1 MTSTTKT
8 LAFAVTVGLAAGLV
22 GGPLA
27 GPAFAFPEK
36 DVNYIIPFSPG
47 GESDIAARL
56 QQPVFA
62 DAFGHQLIVQYQA
75 GAGGAQA
82 WSQLNSMPADGH
94 TIMGINLPHVV
105 LQPMM
110 SSPGY
115 ATADLTP
122 VYWFHYTP
130 DAIIVNASSQFQTL
144 EDLVAFARENP
155 GLVTFSGSGS
165 NSANSLAQA
174 RFDELAGITTTYVP
188 FSGTGPSVTALLGD
202 QVMASWGY
210 STVAAAQGDQVRMLA
225 VAAEDRL
232 PLFPDVPTFAD
243 AGYDMVGGAYR
254 GVAVPKDTP
263 EETRQAVSDAFQAMN
278 NEPAM
283 RKAMDDGAFVVIDVP
298 YGEMEAFMAERRAE
312 IEAAAEG
319 AN

>member
-1 MTSTTKT
+1 MIRTTPL
-8 LAFAVTVGLAAGLV
+8 LALALGAGMV
-22 GGPLA
+22 A
-27 GPAFAFPEK
+27 APAFAFPEK
-36 DVNYIIPFSPG
+36 DVDYIIPFSPG

-62 DAFGHQLIVQYQA
+62 DAFDHQLIVKYQA

-82 WSQLNSMPADGH
+82 WSQLNSMSADGH
-94 TIMGINLPHVV
+94 TIMGINLPHVI

-115 ATADLTP
+115 ETADLTP

-130 DAIIVNASSQFQTL
+130 DAIIVNASSQFETL
-144 EDLVAFARENP
+144 EDLVAFARDNP
-155 GLVTFSGSGS
+155 GMVTFSGSGS
-165 NSANSLAQA
+165 NSANSLAQS
-174 RFDELAGITTTYVP
+174 RFDDLAGVTTTYVP

-202 QVMASWGY
+202 QVSASWGY
-210 STVAAAQGDQVRMLA
+210 STVAAAQGEQVRMLA
-225 VAAEDRL
+225 VASEERL
-232 PLFPDVPTFAD
+232 PLFPDVPTFQEL
-243 AGYDMVGGAYR
+243 GYDMTGGAYR

-263 EETRQAVSDAFQAMN
+263 EETRRAVSDAFQAMN

-283 RKAMDDGAFVVIDVP
+283 RQAMDDGAFVVIDVP
-298 YGEMEAFMAERRAE
+298 YDEVEAFMAERREE
-312 IEAAAEG
+312 IAAAAQP

>member
-1 MTSTTKT
+1 MIRKT
-8 LAFAVTVGLAAGLV
+8 PFLAAPLVAATLGAAIAATPALAF
-22 GGPLA
+22 PD
-27 GPAFAFPEK
+27 K
-36 DVNYIIPFSPG
+36 DVDYIIPFSPG

-62 DAFGHQLIVQYQA
+62 DEYDHQLIVKYQA

-94 TIMGINLPHVV
+94 TIMGINLPHVI

-115 ATADLTP
+115 ETADLTP

-130 DAIIVNASSQFQTL
+130 DAIIVKADSQFQTL
-144 EDLVAFARENP
+144 EDLVTFAEANP

-165 NSANSLAQA
+165 NSANSLAKS
-174 RFDELAGITTTYVP
+174 RFDALAGVTTTYVP

-202 QVMASWGY
+202 QVTASWGY

-225 VAAEDRL
+225 VASEERL
-232 PLFPDVPTFAD
+232 PLFPDVPTFQEL
-243 AGYDMVGGAYR
+243 GYDMTGGAYR

-278 NEPAM
+278 NQPAM

-298 YGEMEAFMAERRAE
+298 YSDMESFMSERRAE
-312 IEAAAEG
+312 IEEAAKAS
-319 AN
+319 N

>member
-1 MTSTTKT
+1 MNRPTPI
-8 LAFAVTVGLAAGLV
+8 LALALAAGMV
-22 GGPLA
+22 A
-27 GPAFAFPEK
+27 APAFAFPDK
-36 DVNYIIPFSPG
+36 DVDYIIPFSPG
-47 GESDIAARL
+47 GESDVAARL

-62 DAFGHQLIVQYQA
+62 DAFGHQLIVKYQA

-94 TIMGINLPHVV
+94 TIMGINLPHVI

-115 ATADLTP
+115 ETADLTP

-130 DAIIVNASSQFQTL
+130 DAIIVNASSQFETL
-144 EDLVAFARENP
+144 EDLVSFARENP
-155 GLVTFSGSGS
+155 GMVTFSGSGS
-165 NSANSLAQA
+165 NSANSLAQT
-174 RFDELAGITTTYVP
+174 RFDTLAGITTTYVP
-188 FSGTGPSVTALLGD
+188 FSGTGPSTTALLGD
-202 QVMASWGY
+202 QVSASWGY

-225 VAAEDRL
+225 VASEERL
-232 PLFPDVPTFAD
+232 PLFPDVPTFKE
-243 AGYDMVGGAYR
+243 AGFDMVGGAYR

-263 EETRQAVSDAFQAMN
+263 EETRRAVSDAFQAMN

-283 RKAMDDGAFVVIDVP
+283 RQAMDDGAFVVIDVP
-298 YGEMEAFMAERRAE
+298 YAEVEAFMAERREE
-312 IEAAAEG
+312 IAAAAEA

>member
-1 MTSTTKT
+1 MTRKTTI
-8 LAFAVTVGLAAGLV
+8 LALALTSGVVGA
-22 GGPLA
+22 PLA

-36 DVNYIIPFSPG
+36 DVDYIIPFSPG

-62 DAFGHQLIVQYQA
+62 DEFGHQLIVKYQA

-82 WSQLNSMPADGH
+82 WSQLNAMPADGH
-94 TIMGINLPHVV
+94 TIMGINLPHVI

-115 ATADLTP
+115 ETADLTP

-130 DAIIVNASSQFQTL
+130 DAIIVKADSQFQTL
-144 EDLVAFARENP
+144 EDLVTFARENP

-165 NSANSLAQA
+165 NSANSLAQS
-174 RFDELAGITTTYVP
+174 RFDGLADVTTTYVP

-202 QVMASWGY
+202 QVSASWGY

-225 VAAEDRL
+225 VAADERL
-232 PLFPDVPTFAD
+232 PLFPDVPTFKEL
-243 AGYDMVGGAYR
+243 GYDMVGGAYR

-263 EETRQAVSDAFQAMN
+263 EETRQAVSDAFQTMN
-278 NEPAM
+278 NKPAM
-283 RKAMDDGAFVVIDVP
+283 RQAMDDGGFVVIDVP
-298 YGEMEAFMAERRAE
+298 YQDVDAFMAERREE
-312 IEAAAEG
+312 ISAAAQA

>member
-1 MTSTTKT
+1 MNRTTPI
-8 LAFAVTVGLAAGLV
+8 LALALGAGMV
-22 GGPLA
+22 A
-27 GPAFAFPEK
+27 APAFAFPDK
-36 DVNYIIPFSPG
+36 DVDYIIPFSPG

-62 DAFGHQLIVQYQA
+62 EEFGHQLIVKYQA

-94 TIMGINLPHVV
+94 TIMGINLPHVI

-115 ATADLTP
+115 ETADLTP

-130 DAIIVNASSQFQTL
+130 DAIIVNASSEFETL

-155 GLVTFSGSGS
+155 GMVTFSGSGS
-165 NSANSLAQA
+165 NSANSLAQK
-174 RFDELAGITTTYVP
+174 RFDTLAGITTTYVP

-202 QVMASWGY
+202 QVSASWGY

-225 VAAEDRL
+225 VASEERL
-232 PLFPDVPTFAD
+232 PLFPDVPTFQE

-298 YGEMEAFMAERRAE
+298 YGEVEAFMAERREE
-312 IEAAAEG
+312 IAAAAEA